1 MSPNIQLA
9 RPARVLD
16 GHVITTLCLFPCFRR
31 RNRVITFRGVFDGAY
46 GSMGLWDYRSMRGW
60 EDGGVLLSLYKHGGC
75 LGLGMWGGDGF
86 RQ

>member
-1 MSPNIQLA
+1 M
-9 RPARVLD
+9 
-16 GHVITTLCLFPCFRR
+16 
-31 RNRVITFRGVFDGAY
+31 ITFRGVFDGAY